1 MAKSKAA
8 NAAHKAFRSTEH
20 LPKYQPQAWSYYSPV
35 SDYSKLTKPEL
46 AKIVNR
52 AAKAANQRLRSLE
65 KSGFS
70 TTSHA
75 YKYAKSQR
83 PQEKPRFKER
93 VTANMDQATL
103 RHEFMQLR
111 EFLSMKTS
119 TPTGVKAARV
129 KGFETAKQKGF
140 TGSAE
145 QWAMNVQKY
154 FAAVNEGLLSSD
166 VAYQAITAGQ
176 TDLLDEQIKF
186 WRNQQKAPTA
196 GENLLDYLDRLERK
210 GLL

>member
-1 MAKSKAA
+1 MAKSKAT
-8 NAAHKAFRSTEH
+8 AAHKAYRSTEH
-20 LPKYQPQAWSYYSPV
+20 LPKYQPQPWSYYSPV

-65 KSGFS
+65 KSGFAN
-70 TTSHA
+70 TSQA
-75 YKYAKSQR
+75 YKYAQSQR
-83 PQEKPRFKER
+83 PQKNPRFKER
-93 VTANMDQATL
+93 VSASMDQATL

-119 TPTGVKAARV
+119 TPTGAKAAKI

-140 TGSAE
+140 KGTAE
-145 QWAMNVQKY
+145 QWASNVKKY

-176 TDLLDEQIKF
+176 TDLLDEQIEF

-196 GENLLDYLDRLERK
+196 AESLIDYLDRLERK